1 MKYNQKGMTFLS
13 FVIVLAVVGFF
24 GFLAMRLFPVYQE
37 YYSAVS
43 VFKSVTEAPGA
54 ANESPSQ
61 IRIHLD
67 KRFQISYIDNINLE
81 KDIKFKNEKSGKTVQ
96 LKYEVRRPLMY
107 NVDFVAKFDKTFPL
121 SGGATASSGDL

>member
-1 MKYNQKGMTFLS
+1 MKHNQRGITFLG

-54 ANESPSQ
+54 VNESPAE
-61 IRIHLD
+61 IRKQLER
-67 KRFQISYIDNINLE
+67 RFQISYVENINLD
-81 KDIKFKNEKSGKTVQ
+81 KDIKFKNEKSGKLLQ

-107 NVDFVAKFDKTFPL
+107 NLDFVASFDKTFPL
-121 SGGATASSGDL
+121 SQRGNVE

>member
-1 MKYNQKGMTFLS
+1 MKRSQKGITFLS
-13 FVIVLAVVGFF
+13 FVIVLVVIGFF

-54 ANESPSQ
+54 ASESPAQ
-61 IRIHLD
+61 IRVHLD
-67 KRFQISYIDNINLE
+67 KRFQISYIENINLE

-107 NVDFVAKFDKTFPL
+107 NIDFVAKFDKVFPL
-121 SGGATASSGDL
+121 SGGNSAASDDM

>member
-1 MKYNQKGMTFLS
+1 MKRNQKGITFLG

-24 GFLAMRLFPVYQE
+24 GFIAMRLFPVYQE

-54 ANESPSQ
+54 ASESPAQ
-61 IRIHLD
+61 IRVSLD
-67 KRFQISYIDNINLE
+67 KRFQISYIDNINLD
-81 KDIKFKNEKSGKTVQ
+81 KDIKFRNEKSGKTLQ

-107 NVDFVAKFDKTFPL
+107 NLDFVASFDKTFPL
-121 SGGATASSGDL
+121 SQNGNVE

>member
-1 MKYNQKGMTFLS
+1 MKHNQRGITFLG

-43 VFKSVTEAPGA
+43 VFKSVTEASGA
-54 ANESPSQ
+54 VNESPAE
-61 IRIHLD
+61 IRKQLER
-67 KRFQISYIDNINLE
+67 RFQISYVENINLD
-81 KDIKFKNEKSGKTVQ
+81 KDVKFKNEKSGKFLQ

-107 NVDFVAKFDKTFPL
+107 NLDFVASFDKTFPL
-121 SGGATASSGDL
+121 SQRGSVE